1 VITAKQPG
9 SSLSSTTCELLLCCD
24 AATAKKKLPKSVTV
38 AALRLLCARLFK
50 LAPGNIQLL
59 LLPAEA
65 AESGHGSPDP
75 GCSLGEDI
83 GQDDTKQLAYWDV
96 TDGCSVHVVSV
107 DPDQQRQQR
116 EAEQVA
122 KTQELDQRMAQQLQQ
137 GEALRSAVD
146 Q

>member
-9 SSLSSTTCELLLCCD
+9 SSLSSTTCELLLCCG
-24 AATAKKKLPKSVTV
+24 ATTAKKKLPKTVTV

-50 LAPGNIQLL
+50 LAPDHIQLL
-59 LLPAEA
+59 LLPG
-65 AESGHGSPDP
+65 AESGQGSPDP

-83 GQDDTKQLAYWDV
+83 GQDDTKQLSYWDV
-96 TDGCSVHVVSV
+96 TDGCRVHVVSV

-122 KTQELDQRMAQQLQQ
+122 KKQELDQRMAQQLQQ